1 MSRERASRVRT
12 APAIAAAAVL
22 LVVAGGCGE
31 REEPRT
37 EAETEPFTVALDFY
51 VNPDHAGLFIAL
63 ERGYFEQAGLEVDA
77 QVPSDPSAPIRQA
90 AANRADLAISYEPE
104 VLLARDQGL
113 PVTAIA
119 ALIPQPLTSLISLP
133 EAGIADAADLRDKTI
148 ATAGIPYQADFL
160 DAILSEEGLSPEDVT
175 QVDVGLGLLPAVLSG
190 RADAM
195 LGGFRNIEG
204 VDLAERGHDPRVVPV
219 DELGIPT
226 YDELVLVANSDRVAD
241 DPELLRLFIDA
252 LERGTRDAVDDPEAA
267 TEAVLAAGEGL
278 DPKLTRAE
286 VDATLPLLL
295 PERSSQPFGYM
306 DGREWERF
314 AGFFADRGLIG
325 TRPAASEL
333 LTNELLPD
341 EASE

>member
-1 MSRERASRVRT
+1 M
-12 APAIAAAAVL
+12 
-22 LVVAGGCGE
+22 
-31 REEPRT
+31 
-37 EAETEPFTVALDFY
+37 
-51 VNPDHAGLFIAL
+51 
-63 ERGYFEQAGLEVDA
+63 
-77 QVPSDPSAPIRQA
+77 
-90 AANRADLAISYEPE
+90 
-104 VLLARDQGL
+104 
-113 PVTAIA
+113 
-119 ALIPQPLTSLISLP
+119 
-133 EAGIADAADLRDKTI
+133 
-148 ATAGIPYQADFL
+148 
-160 DAILSEEGLSPEDVT
+160 
-175 QVDVGLGLLPAVLSG
+175 
-190 RADAM
+190 
-195 LGGFRNIEG
+195 
-204 VDLAERGHDPRVVPV
+204 PV

-226 YDELVLVANSDRVAD
+226 YDELVLVANSDRVAE

-286 VDATLPLLL
+286 VDATLPLL

-341 EASE
+341 EARSRSALRPPARAAAPGPRPRASGRGRSCRRGPGTARRGRSTPRPRRPSPGARAG